1 MLNPFRQALTT
12 WKYGKPV
19 VVVSGLPRSGT
30 SLLMNMLEAGGMA
43 LLVDNARSADK
54 DNPNGYFELE
64 KVKNLGEMTDKS
76 WVREARGKT
85 VKVISHLLKELPD
98 ENYYRVLFARR
109 DLAEVITSQNIMLDR
124 QQAPNP
130 VDDEKAMDLFRKH
143 LINVRVLA
151 RCRPNF
157 EMIELP
163 YRDTLHNPPATAKR
177 IARFLR
183 VSLDTG
189 KMSTVVDR
197 RLYRNR
203 ETELP

>member
-1 MLNPFRQALTT
+1 ML
-12 WKYGKPV
+12 
-19 VVVSGLPRSGT
+19 
-30 SLLMNMLEAGGMA
+30 MHMLAAGGQE
-43 LLVDNARSADK
+43 LLADDARTADE

-109 DLAEVITSQNIMLDR
+109 DLAEVIASQNIMLNR
-124 QQAPNP
+124 QEAPNP
-130 VDDEKAMDLFRKH
+130 VEDEKAMDLYRKH

-157 EMIELP
+157 EMLELS
-163 YRDTLHNPPATAKR
+163 YRDTLHNPPATAEK
-177 IARFLR
+177 IAQFLG

-189 KMSTVVDR
+189 KMSTVVDT

-203 ETELP
+203 EAELPEDQAGR